1 MFEKCSFRANIHI
14 LMLKLLYKTFLIGF
28 CCTLV
33 TYNISYSQNQPAL
46 AITNVTVIDGNGGEP
61 LFDQTVLIRNGSIE
75 EIGKASSIKVPKSA
89 KIIDGKGK
97 FLTPGFVDSNVH
109 ASIYGGMNRPETVIK
124 YESQSEAL
132 VTEFAQLQLKYGVTT
147 IRDSFGTLIPLMAV
161 RDRINRG
168 EVVGPRMLVAGNI
181 VGWGGPFSVSW
192 ALAKP
197 SDINVFQEHWND
209 FITQGSG
216 EELMD
221 MLPEELSVAINK
233 YLDKGPDFIKYG
245 GTSHFDNPVMIGF
258 SPRAQK
264 VIVDETHKRGLI
276 AETHS
281 TNLEGLRLSIEAG
294 IDLIQHPEHATR
306 VLPDELVQM
315 IKDRNIICAM
325 LSNTITGEVWQQ
337 HVQKRKAV
345 LESIKKRDEAFGSGH
360 IKSSTQKGREAQ
372 EAGDYMEIART
383 NAKKLIEAGC
393 LVTIGTDNYQGS
405 APEFLRAPKP
415 PNQEPG
421 SGSIMAIEGLVE
433 LGMTPAQAIV
443 SVTRTGA
450 MAAKGLDRFG
460 TIEKGKMA
468 DMVLLDADPLTDISN
483 IRKVNTV
490 IKDGKVI
497 DISRLPEKPVFRK

>member
-1 MFEKCSFRANIHI
+1 
-14 LMLKLLYKTFLIGF
+14 MLHLFSKIGLIGF
-28 CCTLV
+28 CLTLSV
-33 TYNISYSQNQPAL
+33 YNTSYSQNQTTL
-46 AITNVTVIDGNGGEP
+46 AITNVTVIDGNGGDP
-61 LFDQTVLIRNGSIE
+61 KPDQTVLVRNGRIVEIDKTSIV
-75 EIGKASSIKVPKSA
+75 KVPKNT
-89 KIIDGKGK
+89 KVIDGKGK

-109 ASIYGGMNRPETVIK
+109 ASIYGGMNRPETIIK

-132 VTEFAQLQLKYGVTT
+132 VTEFVQIQLKYGVTT
-147 IRDSFGTLIPLMAV
+147 IRDSFGALLPLMAV

-216 EELMD
+216 EDLMD
-221 MLPEELSVAINK
+221 MLPNELSLAINK

-264 VIVDETHKRGLI
+264 VIVDETHKRGKV

-281 TNLEGLRLSIEAG
+281 TNLEGLRMSIEAG
-294 IDLIQHPEHATR
+294 IDLIQHPEHSSR

-337 HVQKRKAV
+337 HVQKRKAA
-345 LESIKKRDEAFGSGH
+345 LESIKKRDESFGPGRV
-360 IKSSTQKGREAQ
+360 KTTTQKGKEAQ
-372 EAGDYMEIART
+372 EAGEYMEIART

-415 PNQEPG
+415 SNQEPG

-433 LGMTPAQAIV
+433 LGLTPAQAIV
-443 SVTRTGA
+443 SVTKTGA
-450 MAAKGLDRFG
+450 MA
-460 TIEKGKMA
+460 
-468 DMVLLDADPLTDISN
+468 
-483 IRKVNTV
+483 
-490 IKDGKVI
+490 
-497 DISRLPEKPVFRK
+497 

>member
-1 MFEKCSFRANIHI
+1 
-14 LMLKLLYKTFLIGF
+14 MLHLLSKIGLIGICLILSF
-28 CCTLV
+28 NNT
-33 TYNISYSQNQPAL
+33 SYSQDQASL
-46 AITNVTVIDGNGGEP
+46 AITNVTIIDGNGGEP
-61 LFDQTVLIRNGSIE
+61 ISDQTVLVRNGRIE
-75 EIGKASSIKVPKSA
+75 EIGNTSSIRVPKNT
-89 KIIDGKGK
+89 KVIDGKNK

-109 ASIYGGMNRPETVIK
+109 ASIYGGMNRPETIIK
-124 YESQSEAL
+124 YEAQSEAL
-132 VTEFAQLQLKYGVTT
+132 VTEFVQIQLKHGVTT
-147 IRDSFGTLIPLMAV
+147 IRDSFGALLPLMAV

-197 SDINVFQEHWND
+197 SDINVFQEQWND

-221 MLPEELSVAINK
+221 MLPDELSVAINT

-264 VIVDETHKRGLI
+264 VIVDEAHKRGKV

-281 TNLEGLRLSIEAG
+281 TNLEGLRMSIEAG
-294 IDLIQHPEHATR
+294 IDLIQHPEHSTR
-306 VLPDELVQM
+306 ILPDELIQM
-315 IKDRNIICAM
+315 IKERNIICAM

-337 HVQKRKAV
+337 HVQKRKSAI
-345 LESIKKRDEAFGSGH
+345 ESIRRRDEAFGPERV
-360 IKSSTQKGREAQ
+360 KTTTQKGREAQ
-372 EAGDYMEIART
+372 ETGEYMEIART
-383 NAKKLIEAGC
+383 NAKKLIAAGC

-405 APEFLRAPKP
+405 APEFLKSPKP
-415 PNQEPG
+415 ANQEPG

-433 LGMTPAQAIV
+433 LGLTPAQAIV
-443 SVTRTGA
+443 SVTKTGA
-450 MAAKGLDRFG
+450 MAARGVDDFG
-460 TIEKGKMA
+460 TIEKGKIA
-468 DMVLLDADPLTDISN
+468 DMVLLDADPLKDISN
-483 IRKVNTV
+483 IRKVNAV

-497 DISRLPEKPVFRK
+497 DISRLPEKPVFRKLH

>member
-1 MFEKCSFRANIHI
+1 MQH
-14 LMLKLLYKTFLIGF
+14 LLSKIGLIGI
-28 CCTLV
+28 CLILSV
-33 TYNISYSQNQPAL
+33 YNTSYSQHQTTL
-46 AITNVTVIDGNGGEP
+46 AITNVTIIDGNGGDP
-61 LFDQTVLIRNGSIE
+61 VSDQTVLVRNGRIE
-75 EIGKASSIKVPKSA
+75 EIGKASAIKIPKNA
-89 KIIDGKGK
+89 KVIEGRGK

-109 ASIYGGMNRPETVIK
+109 ASIYGGMNRPETIIK
-124 YESQSEAL
+124 YEAQSEAL
-132 VTEFAQLQLKYGVTT
+132 VTEFVQIQLKYGVTT
-147 IRDSFGTLIPLMAV
+147 IRDSFGTLLPLMAV

-221 MLPEELSVAINK
+221 MLPDELNVAINN

-264 VIVDETHKRGLI
+264 VIVDEAHKRGKV

-281 TNLEGLRLSIEAG
+281 TNLEGLRMSVEAG
-294 IDLIQHPEHATR
+294 IDLIQHPEHSTR
-306 VLPDELVQM
+306 VLPDELIQM
-315 IKDRNIICAM
+315 IKDRRIICAM
-325 LSNTITGEVWQQ
+325 LSNTITGDVWQQ
-337 HVQKRKAV
+337 HVQTRKAV
-345 LESIKKRDEAFGSGH
+345 LESIKKRDEAFGQGH
-360 IKSSTQKGREAQ
+360 IKSSTQKSREAQ
-372 EAGDYMEIART
+372 EAGEYMEIART

-405 APEFLRAPKP
+405 APEFLKAPKP

-443 SVTRTGA
+443 SVTKTGA
-450 MAAKGLDRFG
+450 MAAKGLDDFG
-460 TIEKGKMA
+460 TIEKGKLA
-468 DMVLLDADPLTDISN
+468 DMVLLDADPLKDIAN

-490 IKDGKVI
+490 FKDGKVI
-497 DISRLPEKPVFRK
+497 DIASLPEKPVFRK